1 MVKSAP
7 ARTIAE
13 AVSAALANPAV
24 ADALASRAQ
33 LVLSRARYE
42 AYKAGRINFGDALR
56 VEAGNRPGTKS
67 PRGVK
72 RPYARVKA
80 TITPAQ
86 HAADSRKAKASRTE
100 ILRRSAR

>member
-1 MVKSAP
+1 MSKTDP

-13 AVSAALANPAV
+13 AVNAALTHPAIAAAV
-24 ADALASRAQ
+24 ASRAQ
-33 LVLSRARYE
+33 QVLGRARYE

-67 PRGVK
+67 PRGIK
-72 RPYARVKA
+72 RPYARVTA
-80 TITPAQ
+80 TITPEQ
-86 HAADSRKAKASRTE
+86 HEADSRKAKASRTE